1 MTLDV
6 LPPPG
11 EFRTTEEIRDARFAE
26 ELAARRRRL
35 LLWSAPLML
44 IAFLAALKLLSAVAL
59 NMAGSSAYE
68 HANHNTAAERF
79 EALEVFN
86 VVEPWKAHFNQ
97 GTAIYASGQFFQATQ
112 QLEVALDLVPRS
124 PQGEPPGKDECDV
137 RTNYSLAL
145 EGLGDESRAA
155 GDPAMAADYY
165 QQAQTMLA
173 NCGESGANGGE
184 EAQEAEE
191 RQQESQEQAEQ
202 EQQQQEQEQ
211 QGEDGGEGESEE
223 PTDGESSGESESPT
237 DGESSGDGGESE
249 SPTDGERSGHGGESE
264 VPRDDRSGGESGSP
278 TEWLDP
284 QQAELQSSNE
294 EAQQSAGAEEQA
306 SGGGNGSGQTW

>member
-173 NCGESGANGGE
+173 NCGESGGNGGE

-202 EQQQQEQEQ
+202 EQQQQQEQEQ

-249 SPTDGERSGHGGESE
+249 SPSDDSSGGESE
-264 VPRDDRSGGESGSP
+264 SP
-278 TEWLDP
+278 TESLDP
-284 QQAELQSSNE
+284 QQEELQSRNE
-294 EAQQSAGAEEQA
+294 EAQQSADAEEQA
-306 SGGGNGSGQTW
+306 SGGGNGSGQNW